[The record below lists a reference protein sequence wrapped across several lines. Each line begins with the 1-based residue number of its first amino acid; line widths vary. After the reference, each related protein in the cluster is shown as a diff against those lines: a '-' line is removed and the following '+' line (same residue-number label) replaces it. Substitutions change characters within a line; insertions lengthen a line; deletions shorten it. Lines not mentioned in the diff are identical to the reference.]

1 MNASHLG
8 IWIVAAVLGWTGWIF
23 LDMSRPVSKGGG
35 SSHASAADI
44 LHSPVPVLVEFH
56 AEWCGPCR
64 AVGPIVEEFAREVA
78 ASGKAKV
85 IRIDVDTNRELASK
99 HNVRGIPAFIVFK
112 NGREVA
118 RQTGAIPKSEM
129 RRLLGL

>member
-1 MNASHLG
+1 MSTSQIG
-8 IWIVAAVLGWTGWIF
+8 IWIIAAVLAWTGWIF
-23 LDMSRPVSKGGG
+23 LDMSRPVTKGSG
-35 SSHASAADI
+35 SGRAIMAEYEN
-44 LHSPVPVLVEFH
+44 SPVPVLVEFH

-64 AVGPIVEEFAREVA
+64 SVGPVVEELAREVA

-85 IRIDVDTNRELASK
+85 VRVDVDANRALAAK
-99 HNVRGIPAFIVFK
+99 HGVRGIPAFIVFK

-129 RRLLGL
+129 RRLLSL